1 METGNGKL
9 MQAKLIFF
17 LSLYLLLCLP
27 VYLFGTVSFTQ
38 AHAQIQTQ
46 IQAQIQ
52 EPQERLPTRQIEIR
66 THSANDSK
74 LIARFKVEIADTP
87 HTQRRGLMFRKK
99 MKTDEG
105 MLFIFPTPRVAS
117 FWMRNTILPLDMIF
131 IKADGV
137 IETIVTRLDIDSDKS
152 TRSQSAVAYVLELNA
167 GTAAAQGI
175 KAGQKLH
182 IHVPPQRKGGL

>member
-17 LSLYLLLCLP
+17 LSLYLLLGLP

-38 AHAQIQTQ
+38 AQTHEAQ

-99 MKTDEG
+99 MKANEG

-137 IETIVTRLDIDSDKS
+137 IETIVTRLDIGSDKS